1 MRQRENGTMNFDRYM
16 CLGEGGR
23 FDLIDLQRD
32 NVDDLQESHISE
44 RVKVAVAL
52 LCFYFIFRNFAAT
65 SEIFF

>member
-1 MRQRENGTMNFDRYM
+1 M

-32 NVDDLQESHISE
+32 NVDDLQKSHISE
-44 RVKVAVAL
+44 RVKVAIAL
-52 LCFYFIFRNFAAT
+52 LRFYFIFKNFAAT

>member
-1 MRQRENGTMNFDRYM
+1 M

-32 NVDDLQESHISE
+32 NVDDLQKSHISE
-44 RVKVAVAL
+44 RVKVAIAL
-52 LCFYFIFRNFAAT
+52 LCFYFIFKNFAAT